1 MAKVAITE
9 QYLTDIADAI
19 RTKTGLSTQL
29 FYPSDMAPA
38 IMTISGSGGITPTG
52 SISITENGTHD
63 VTTYASA
70 NVNVPNSYSASD
82 EGKVVSGGQLVTQG
96 SATYNSNNTYDTT
109 LISSVTVNVSGDGG
123 SPTIDSLSVTP
134 SESVQTFN
142 SSSVDGYKPVTVGAI
157 SDTYIGSAIDQRDS
171 DDLTASG
178 ATVTVPEGYYAAA
191 ASKSIPTGTATPAST
206 ISATAATITTG
217 TGTITLT
224 KTVSNTPNIST
235 AGYISAGTAG
245 DSNISLT
252 ASVTINPTVTASGK
266 TVTVPAGYYTA
277 QTTKDVADANFR
289 IGTVSLNGSTL
300 TTGTNTIILTRTN
313 GTFTPTV
320 SQAGYFSGGSGSI
333 PYDSITLTA
342 NVTTKAAATITPTT
356 TNQTIASGTY
366 LTGTQTIVGD
376 ANLVASN
383 IIDGVSI
390 FGVTGN
396 VVLQNYYTGSSAPSA
411 STGSNGDL
419 YLQT

>member
-29 FYPSDMAPA
+29 FYPSEMAPA

-63 VTTYASA
+63 VTAYASA
-70 NVNVPNSYSASD
+70 NVSVPNSYSASD

-109 LISSVTVNVSGDGG
+109 LISSVTVNVSGGG
-123 SPTIDSLSVTP
+123 GNPTIDSLSITP

-142 SSSVDGYKPVTVGAI
+142 SSSVDGYKPVTVSAI
-157 SDTYIGSAIDQRDS
+157 SNTYIGSAIDQRDS
-171 DDLTASG
+171 DDLTVSTN
-178 ATVTVPEGYYAAA
+178 TVTVPAGYYAAA
-191 ASKSIPTGTATPAST
+191 ASKSVPTGTAVPAST

-235 AGYISAGTAG
+235 AGYISTGTAG
-245 DSNISLT
+245 NSSVSLT
-252 ASVTINPTVTASGK
+252 ASVTINPTPTVSGK
-266 TVTVPAGYYTA
+266 TVTIPAGYYTS
-277 QTTKDVADANFR
+277 QTTKDIADASFR
-289 IGTVSLNGSTL
+289 IGSVSLNGSTL

-313 GTFTPTV
+313 GTLTPTV

-333 PYDSITLTA
+333 PYDSIVLTA

-366 LTGTQTIVGD
+366 LTGTQTIAGD
-376 ANLVASN
+376 ANLVAGN
-383 IIDGVSI
+383 IVSGVSI

-396 VVLQNYYTGSSAPSA
+396 VVLQSYYTGSSAPS
-411 STGSNGDL
+411 SSLGSNGDL
-419 YLQT
+419 YLQS